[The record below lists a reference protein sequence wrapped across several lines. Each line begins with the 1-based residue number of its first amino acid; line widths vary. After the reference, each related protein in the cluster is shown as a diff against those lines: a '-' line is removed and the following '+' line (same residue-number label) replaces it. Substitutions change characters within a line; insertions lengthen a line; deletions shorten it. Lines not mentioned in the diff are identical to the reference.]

1 MASPTMAK
9 DMEREGAGSMS
20 FDRFAGMAAIVA
32 GVLGLLYSIAFVILK
47 NQLLYSICLLLGAL
61 ATTVVIVAL
70 YRRVQAAEPGIAQ
83 VGLLVGVIAALGS
96 AVHAGYDLGN
106 AINPPPNSAADFPSQ
121 VDPRG
126 LLTFGI
132 AGLSLL
138 GLSWL
143 MSRTTGFPKALP
155 YIGYLLGALLVVIYL
170 GRLIILDPNNL
181 ALLLPAAVAGLVV
194 NPVWYIW
201 LGLSLMKPNLTGK

>member
-1 MASPTMAK
+1 MASQTMTK
-9 DMEREGAGSMS
+9 DMEMEGAGSMS
-20 FDRFAGMAAIVA
+20 FDRVAGMAAIAA

-61 ATTVVIVAL
+61 VTTVVIVAL

-106 AINPPPNSAADFPSQ
+106 AINPPPNSATDFPSQ

-132 AGLSLL
+132 AGLALL
-138 GLSWL
+138 GLAWL
-143 MSRTTGFPKALP
+143 MSRTTGFPKALH
-155 YIGYLLGALLVVIYL
+155 YVGYLLGALLVVIYL

-201 LGLSLMKPNLTGK
+201 LGLSLMKPKLNG

>member
-1 MASPTMAK
+1 MASQSVAENIEVQGT
-9 DMEREGAGSMS
+9 GSMS
-20 FDRFAGMAAIVA
+20 FDRFAGMSAIAA
-32 GVLGLLYSIAFVILK
+32 GVFGLLYSVAFVIIK
-47 NQLLYSICLLLGAL
+47 NQLLYSICLLIGAL

-70 YRRVQAAEPGIAQ
+70 YRRVQSVEPGIAQ
-83 VGLLVGVIAALGS
+83 LGLLVGVIAALGS
-96 AVHAGYDLGN
+96 AVHAGFDLGN
-106 AINPPPNSAADFPSQ
+106 AINPPPNSATDLPSQ

-132 AGLSLL
+132 AGLALL
-138 GLSWL
+138 GLAWL
-143 MSRTTGFPKALP
+143 MSRSTGFPKALP
-155 YIGYLLGALLVVIYL
+155 YVGYLLGALLIVIYL

-201 LGLSLMKPNLTGK
+201 LGLSLMKSERDT

>member
-1 MASPTMAK
+1 MASQTMAK
-9 DMEREGAGSMS
+9 DMEMGGAGSMS
-20 FDRFAGMAAIVA
+20 FDRFAGMAAIA
-32 GVLGLLYSIAFVILK
+32 TGVLGLIYSIAFVIIK
-47 NQLLYSICLLLGAL
+47 NQLLYSISLLLGAL

-106 AINPPPNSAADFPSQ
+106 AINPPPNGASDFPSQ

-132 AGLSLL
+132 AG
-138 GLSWL
+138 
-143 MSRTTGFPKALP
+143 
-155 YIGYLLGALLVVIYL
+155 
-170 GRLIILDPNNL
+170 
-181 ALLLPAAVAGLVV
+181 
-194 NPVWYIW
+194 
-201 LGLSLMKPNLTGK
+201 